1 MLFGYL
7 AIENISDVTLVVAIE
22 NISDV
27 RNLGCGA
34 NVAAKE

>member
-7 AIENISDVTLVVAIE
+7 AIENISDVKLVVAIS
-22 NISDV
+22 I

-34 NVAAKE
+34 NVVAKE

>member
-7 AIENISDVTLVVAIE
+7 AIKNISDVKLVV
-22 NISDV
+22 V

-34 NVAAKE
+34 NVVAKE